1 MGGCA
6 CGSQMLGRD
15 LMKFTRKFIVTAL
28 LTGSAAGVMAIE
40 TITFSAMDNIVT
52 RLPTT
57 QTLVVPDVN
66 LMNATVLFFPGVN
79 GPLDGNG
86 NLKYMEVPFVL
97 TTAPST
103 VFERSVLSFG
113 PSFQFNEFDFR
124 YSANFAIGITGTYLD
139 QAGTSSPFSL
149 LTNVPSQTSWG
160 YSSHIDLGVGKFIN
174 SIAFE
179 NINRSE
185 GEGLHGARISELRI
199 YNAVPEPS
207 TYALMLLGVL
217 AIGFATRRRMH

>member
-1 MGGCA
+1 
-6 CGSQMLGRD
+6 
-15 LMKFTRKFIVTAL
+15 MKFTRKFIVTAL
-28 LTGSAAGVMAIE
+28 LTGSAAGAMAIE
-40 TITFSAMDNIVT
+40 TITFNGMENIVT

-57 QTLVVPDVN
+57 QTPVVSDVN
-66 LMNATVLFFPGVN
+66 LMNATVLPFPGVN

-86 NLKYMEVPFVL
+86 NSKYMEVPFVL
-97 TTAPST
+97 KTAEAT

-113 PSFQFNEFDFR
+113 PTFQFNEFYFR
-124 YSANFAIGITGTYLD
+124 YFANFAIGITGTYLD

-160 YSSHIDLGVGKFIN
+160 YSSNIDLGAGKFIT

-179 NINRSE
+179 NIDRSE
-185 GEGLHGARISELRI
+185 GEGLHGARISELMI